1 MDHVHVAFFEVVGHG
16 YVSEVHKAIVELNSL
31 HNHIIRNLHRIPIIR
46 LLIEKHPVLNIKLL
60 LYLWIIF
67 TILNKF
73 KNEHYIPEPQT
84 RIGNIHRWKASPL
97 SRIRNIK
104 LGFLHLE
111 KNLQYWAIW
120 QCGTFFP
127 TPLDLVARIFP
138 VFRIYSRAHQ
148 GIISVVSYLWG
159 SWWRWTF

>member
-84 RIGNIHRWKASPL
+84 RIGNIHR
-97 SRIRNIK
+97 
-104 LGFLHLE
+104 
-111 KNLQYWAIW
+111 
-120 QCGTFFP
+120 
-127 TPLDLVARIFP
+127 
-138 VFRIYSRAHQ
+138 
-148 GIISVVSYLWG
+148 
-159 SWWRWTF
+159 